1 MKILKFFFL
10 QINLFFFLSS
20 ISIASNNFK
29 IITKVGNE
37 IITSFELE
45 NKIETSLFLAGEELN
60 QNNVNKIKSLS
71 LEFLINTKLKKEEIK
86 KYKYNKG
93 NELRVSNYLEN
104 LAKKFNTNPE
114 ELQNLFVANNL
125 EFNLF
130 LEDIKTEFI
139 WQNLIYEIYS
149 KKVNLDEQEVT
160 NELNKLISK
169 QKSIIEYNLSEI
181 ETKVLK
187 EDELKNLN
195 EYIKNFDFEKAA
207 QKFSISPTSLDG
219 GNIGWVN
226 SQNLSNKMLQVLK
239 KIKIGE
245 YTKPIRKDDSF
256 FIYYLNDKRKISNF
270 NKENLEKLKRSII
283 TKKTNDL
290 LNMYS
295 NNHLSIKRNKTLID
309 YQ

>member
-45 NKIETSLFLAGEELN
+45 NKIKTSLFLAGEELN

-149 KKVNLDEQEVT
+149 KKINLDEQEVT

-226 SQNLSNKMLQVLK
+226 SQNLSKKMLQVLK

>member
-1 MKILKFFFL
+1 MKIFKLFL
-10 QINLFFFLSS
+10 IQINFFFFLSS
-20 ISIASNNFK
+20 ISIASNNLK

-45 NKIETSLFLAGEELN
+45 NKIKTSLFLAGEELN
-60 QNNVNKIKSLS
+60 QNNINKIKNIS

-86 KYKYNKG
+86 KYKYSKG
-93 NELRVSNYLEN
+93 NDLRVSNYLKN
-104 LAKKFNTNPE
+104 LAKKFNTSPE
-114 ELQNLFVANNL
+114 KLKTLFDTNNL

-130 LEDIKTEFI
+130 LEDIKTEFV

-149 KKVNLDEQEVT
+149 KKINLDEQEVT
-160 NELNKLISK
+160 NELNKLISE
-169 QKSIIEYNLSEI
+169 QKSVTEYNLSEI
-181 ETKVLK
+181 ETKILQ
-187 EDELKNLN
+187 EDEIKTLN
-195 EYIKNFDFEKAA
+195 EYIKDFNFKKAA
-207 QKFSISPTSLDG
+207 QKYSISSTSLDG

-226 SQNLSNKMLQVLK
+226 SQSLSNTMLQLLK
-239 KIKIGE
+239 KTKVGE
-245 YTKPIRKDDSF
+245 YTKPVRKGESL
-256 FIYYLNDKRKISNF
+256 FIFYLNDKRKISNF
-270 NKENLEKLKRSII
+270 NKENLEELKKSII

>member
-45 NKIETSLFLAGEELN
+45 NKIKTSLFLAGEELN

-71 LEFLINTKLKKEEIK
+71 LEFLIKKKLKKEEIK

-125 EFNLF
+125 EFNL
-130 LEDIKTEFI
+130 LGR
-139 WQNLIYEIYS
+139 Y
-149 KKVNLDEQEVT
+149 
-160 NELNKLISK
+160 
-169 QKSIIEYNLSEI
+169 
-181 ETKVLK
+181 
-187 EDELKNLN
+187 
-195 EYIKNFDFEKAA
+195 
-207 QKFSISPTSLDG
+207 
-219 GNIGWVN
+219 
-226 SQNLSNKMLQVLK
+226 
-239 KIKIGE
+239 
-245 YTKPIRKDDSF
+245 
-256 FIYYLNDKRKISNF
+256 
-270 NKENLEKLKRSII
+270 
-283 TKKTNDL
+283 
-290 LNMYS
+290 
-295 NNHLSIKRNKTLID
+295 
-309 YQ
+309 

>member
-1 MKILKFFFL
+1 M
-10 QINLFFFLSS
+10 
-20 ISIASNNFK
+20 
-29 IITKVGNE
+29 
-37 IITSFELE
+37 
-45 NKIETSLFLAGEELN
+45 
-60 QNNVNKIKSLS
+60 
-71 LEFLINTKLKKEEIK
+71 
-86 KYKYNKG
+86 
-93 NELRVSNYLEN
+93 
-104 LAKKFNTNPE
+104 
-114 ELQNLFVANNL
+114 
-125 EFNLF
+125 
-130 LEDIKTEFI
+130 EDIKTEFI

-149 KKVNLDEQEVT
+149 KKINLDEQEVT